1 MSAVHGTSRYGR
13 VFWVSVAVGWG
24 AIVFGIVSAL
34 THWGSV
40 DPPQFAV
47 WIVGLALLHDLVMAP
62 VVSLAGRALARGGPR
77 WWLGAVEGAL
87 AASAAITL
95 FAVPFVA
102 GWGRQADNPS
112 LLPRNYTL
120 GLLLV
125 LGAIWAVAALVILRR
140 ARRLARGTSPDP
152 HSAEVT
158 P

>member
-13 VFWVSVAVGWG
+13 LFWVGVVVGWG
-24 AIVFGIVSAL
+24 AIVFGVVSAL

-47 WIVGLALLHDLVMAP
+47 WIVGLALFHDLVMAP
-62 VVSLAGRALARGGPR
+62 VVSMAGRTLASGGRR

-125 LGAIWAVAALVILRR
+125 VGAIWALAALVILRR
-140 ARRLARGTSPDP
+140 ARRRTRGATLYP
-152 HSAEVT
+152 HPSEVA